1 MVTLLALVGFCR
13 ISEERTQ
20 LAEVVN
26 TYRGMVIIDNVIVIH
41 HTLAYNSTRRVVS
54 DGVHAAALR
63 PAYQP
68 LTQVFSE
75 ISALTLQRRQQQQQ
89 QQQHTTPTSVLQ
101 TLSLESS
108 ETVYVPQSYDR
119 YDQYDSAPERLPPA
133 PPIRI

>member
-1 MVTLLALVGFCR
+1 MTTHDSLNA
-13 ISEERTQ
+13 
-20 LAEVVN
+20 N
-26 TYRGMVIIDNVIVIH
+26 T
-41 HTLAYNSTRRVVS
+41 
-54 DGVHAAALR
+54 LR

-89 QQQHTTPTSVLQ
+89 QHSMPATIENKTP
-101 TLSLESS
+101 SLESS

-133 PPIRI
+133 PPILI